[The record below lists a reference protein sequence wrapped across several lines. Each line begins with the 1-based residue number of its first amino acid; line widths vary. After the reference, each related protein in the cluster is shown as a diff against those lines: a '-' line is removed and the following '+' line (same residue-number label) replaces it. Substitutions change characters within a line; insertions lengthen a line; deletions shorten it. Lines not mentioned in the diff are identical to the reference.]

1 MKVLVTGA
9 AGFFGGYFTH
19 ALAERGDAVTP
30 TDKVWGH
37 DVRRIDDWNFDL
49 FLHDHFDLVI
59 HLAGNVG
66 GRVHI
71 DQSPLWIGE
80 NLAID
85 AAFFAWA
92 VKAQPGRVVY
102 FSSAA
107 AYPISLQA
115 RGYETRLRENMVC
128 HGMITEPDSLYGW
141 AKVTGERLSDL
152 ARRAGVPVTVVR
164 PFSGYGPEQ
173 TFDYPFSCFIARGL
187 AREDP
192 FTIWGDGTQC
202 RDWIHADDVIG
213 AVLAAVD
220 NQVDGPVNL
229 CTGRATP
236 FTELAQIVRDT
247 VGYKGTNNLQ
257 VDAPT
262 GPHFRVGDPSALHEF
277 YRTTVTV
284 EEGVER
290 ALRGE
295 KVPKVA

>member
-1 MKVLVTGA
+1 MKVLITGA
-9 AGFFGGYFTH
+9 AGFFGRYFTH
-19 ALAERGDAVTP
+19 ALRARGDEVWA
-30 TDKVWGH
+30 TDQRTGH
-37 DVRRIDDWNFDL
+37 DVRRIWDWAPAVD
-49 FLHDHFDLVI
+49 FDLVV

-85 AAFFAWA
+85 SAFFQWA
-92 VKAQPGRVVY
+92 AQFRPGRAVY

-107 AYPISLQA
+107 SYPIWLQA
-115 RGYETRLRENMVC
+115 RGYTHQLSEDLICLGRVE
-128 HGMITEPDSLYGW
+128 EPDSLYGW
-141 AKVTGERLSDL
+141 AKITGERLSAL
-152 ARRAGVPVTVVR
+152 ARAQGVPVTIVR

-173 TFDYPFSCFIARGL
+173 TMDYPFSCFIARAL

-220 NQVDGPVNL
+220 NDVDGPVNL
-229 CTGRATP
+229 CTGRATS
-236 FTELAQIVRDT
+236 FLELAAIVKET
-247 VGYKGTNNLQ
+247 AGYDAPDLLVN
-257 VDAPT
+257 DAPT
-262 GPHFRVGDPSALHEF
+262 GPHFRVGDPSLLETF
-277 YRTTVTV
+277 YAPKVSV

-295 KVPKVA
+295 RVP